1 MLLEMITR
9 GNLSVPIEETGSW
22 RDVAQAAKRQ
32 LEHGRP
38 GKIVLKVD

>member
-1 MLLEMITR
+1 
-9 GNLSVPIEETGSW
+9 VPIEETDSW
-22 RDVAQAAKRQ
+22 RNVAQAAKRQ